1 MQSPCLNT
9 RVPPGGHNLPRVG
22 SLSSES
28 CFRLCG
34 QHHRQV
40 FVRPLQVYCLHH
52 LPGEYSQQS
61 WRASF
66 FRLGLARW
74 HFRARGLTSQ
84 RRPAHSLPAHEQP
97 GNLPPVGFLFFF
109 SQLLPLRCRQI
120 CNGHCRSGTAGTL
133 CRDLC
138 IRCFLMACIFVTNT
152 NTAGYHFQ
160 LNPLH
165 RRQLCDG
172 STIFGTLPR

>member
-28 CFRLCG
+28 CFRLRG

-84 RRPAHSLPAHEQP
+84 RRPTRSLPAHEQP

-109 SQLLPLRCRQI
+109 LASSSASVSTNLQRPLQIRNSWHTLPP
-120 CNGHCRSGTAGTL
+120 
-133 CRDLC
+133 
-138 IRCFLMACIFVTNT
+138 FVYSLFPY
-152 NTAGYHFQ
+152 G
-160 LNPLH
+160 LH
-165 RRQLCDG
+165 LCDRHQHCWLSLSAQSSSP
-172 STIFGTLPR
+172 STALRRKHDLWNIR